1 MGLFSGEY
9 SGEIFYDDVQ
19 LSKLNMYQMRRTKL
33 SYLEQDPV
41 LFNMPVRDYLQFGIE
56 MNEKILHNQE
66 KLIKIF
72 GIEYMLNKYMNEN
85 GANFSGGEKQ
95 KLSIIRALSKESSV
109 VLLDE
114 PTSALD
120 KESINQ
126 LIGFLHEK
134 KDKAVVLLISHD
146 PYVLKKCDAIIDIQQ
161 FKKENETII

>member
-1 MGLFSGEY
+1 
-9 SGEIFYDDVQ
+9 
-19 LSKLNMYQMRRTKL
+19 
-33 SYLEQDPV
+33 
-41 LFNMPVRDYLQFGIE
+41 
-56 MNEKILHNQE
+56 
-66 KLIKIF
+66 
-72 GIEYMLNKYMNEN
+72 MNEN